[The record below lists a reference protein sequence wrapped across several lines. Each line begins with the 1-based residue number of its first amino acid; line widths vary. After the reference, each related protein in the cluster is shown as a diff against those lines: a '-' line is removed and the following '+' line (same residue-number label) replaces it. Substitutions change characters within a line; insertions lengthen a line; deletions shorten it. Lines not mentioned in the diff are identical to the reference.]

1 MKKILLIVVIVSF
14 GVVGTTVPS
23 NADVAKGQKLFKRKF
38 RKSCRFSGVR
48 FARKHTQ
55 DEWNDIYDAGKFPAE
70 SKKICP
76 RLKLD
81 KIKKSWWPH
90 VYDFTYEYA
99 TGSAH
104 VPSC

>member
-1 MKKILLIVVIVSF
+1 MKKLILAVVIVSF
-14 GVVGTTVPS
+14 SMVGTSVP
-23 NADVAKGQKLFKRKF
+23 AQAGVAKGQKLFKRKF

-55 DEWNDIYDAGKFPAE
+55 EEWTNIYESGKFQEEA
-70 SKKICP
+70 KKICP

-81 KIKKSWWPH
+81 KIKDSWWPH
-90 VYDFTYEYA
+90 VYDFTLEYA
-99 TGSAH
+99 TGSSH